1 MKRIARFAGLWYPTS
16 ADELSLITG
25 NPELHGNNVNAVL
38 PHAGLFYSGGIIRN
52 YFESLSSSVRSIVII
67 SPSHYYYIEPD
78 VIVTASFTSSSTPF
92 GDAETVPLSIPH
104 AVHSDT
110 ALQAEHGVEMF
121 LPFIAARGLK
131 VSYALV
137 SSLSSAEKVYEKA
150 GLFKTEADGETA
162 FIASSDFTHYGPQFN
177 YKPYSCN
184 AEESVVE
191 SDSRCAALLAGGRIE
206 KVFADFTKGTICG
219 IAPAMIVSALSSEDG
234 LAGMRGP
241 HTTSNDVSGEKDE
254 NFVSYQSVY
263 WRKEC

>member
-16 ADELSLITG
+16 ADELSIIMG

-38 PHAGLFYSGGIIRN
+38 PHAGLFYSGGMIRN
-52 YFESLSSSVRSIVII
+52 YFESISSSVKRVVII

-78 VIVTASFTSSSTPF
+78 VIVTASFTSSSTPL
-92 GDAETVPLSIPH
+92 GDTETVPLSIPH
-104 AVHSDT
+104 AVQSEA

-137 SSLSSAEKVYEKA
+137 SSLSSVEKVYEKA
-150 GLFKTEADGETA
+150 GLFKAEADGETA
-162 FIASSDFTHYGPQFN
+162 FIASSDFTHYGPRFN
-177 YKPYSCN
+177 YMPYSRDV
-184 AEESVVE
+184 EKQVVE
-191 SDSRCAALLAGGRIE
+191 SDSCCAALLAEGRIAE
-206 KVFADFTKGTICG
+206 VFADFTNGTICG
-219 IAPAMIVSALSSEDG
+219 IAPAMIVSALSSGEG

-241 HTTSNDVSGEKDE
+241 HTTSNDVSGQRDE

>member
-38 PHAGLFYSGGIIRN
+38 PHAGLFYSGGMIRN
-52 YFESLSSSVRSIVII
+52 YFESLSSSVKRVVII

-78 VIVTASFTSSSTPF
+78 VIVTASFTSSSTPL
-92 GDAETVPLSIPH
+92 GDTETVPLSIPH
-104 AVHSDT
+104 AVQSEA

-137 SSLSSAEKVYEKA
+137 SSLSSVEKVYEKS
-150 GLFKTEADGETA
+150 GLFKAEADGETA
-162 FIASSDFTHYGPQFN
+162 FIASSDFTHYGPRFN
-177 YKPYSCN
+177 YMPYSRDV
-184 AEESVVE
+184 EKQVVE
-191 SDSRCAALLAGGRIE
+191 SDSCCAALLAEGRIAE
-206 KVFADFTKGTICG
+206 VFADFTNGTICG
-219 IAPAMIVSALSSEDG
+219 IAPAMIVSALSSGEG

-241 HTTSNDVSGEKDE
+241 HTTSNDVSGQRDE

>member
-38 PHAGLFYSGGIIRN
+38 PHAGLFYSGSIIRN
-52 YFESLSSSVRSIVII
+52 YFESLSSSVKRVVII

-78 VIVTASFTSSSTPF
+78 VIVTASFTSSSTPL
-92 GDAETVPLSIPH
+92 GDTETVPLSIPH
-104 AVHSDT
+104 AVQSEA

-137 SSLSSAEKVYEKA
+137 SSLSSVEKVYEKA
-150 GLFKTEADGETA
+150 GLFKAEADGETA
-162 FIASSDFTHYGPQFN
+162 FIASSDFTHYGPRFN
-177 YKPYSCN
+177 YMPYSRDV
-184 AEESVVE
+184 EKQVVE
-191 SDSRCAALLAGGRIE
+191 SDSCCAALLAEGRIAE
-206 KVFADFTKGTICG
+206 VFADFTNGTICG
-219 IAPAMIVSALSSEDG
+219 IAPAMIVSALSSGEG

-241 HTTSNDVSGEKDE
+241 HTTSNDVSGQRHE

-263 WRKEC
+263 WR

>member
-25 NPELHGNNVNAVL
+25 NSELHGNNVNAVL

-52 YFESLSSSVRSIVII
+52 YFESLSSSVKRIVII

-78 VIVTASFTSSSTPF
+78 LIVTASFTSSSTPF

-104 AVHSDT
+104 AVQSEA

-137 SSLSSAEKVYEKA
+137 SSLSSVEKVYEKA
-150 GLFKTEADGETA
+150 GLFKAEADGETA
-162 FIASSDFTHYGPQFN
+162 FIASSDFTHYGPRFN
-177 YKPYSCN
+177 YMPYSRDV
-184 AEESVVE
+184 EKQVVE
-191 SDSRCAALLAGGRIE
+191 NDSCCAALLAEGRTE
-206 KVFADFTKGTICG
+206 KVFADFTNGTICG
-219 IAPAMIVSALSSEDG
+219 IAPAMIVSFLSSGEG

-241 HTTSNDVSGEKDE
+241 HTTSNDVSGQRDE

>member
-1 MKRIARFAGLWYPTS
+1 MKRIARFAGLWYPSS

-52 YFESLSSSVRSIVII
+52 YFKSLSSSVKRVVII
-67 SPSHYYYIEPD
+67 SP
-78 VIVTASFTSSSTPF
+78 SFTSSSTPL

-104 AVHSDT
+104 AVQSEA

-137 SSLSSAEKVYEKA
+137 SSLSSVEKVYEKA
-150 GLFKTEADGETA
+150 DLFKAEADGETA
-162 FIASSDFTHYGPQFN
+162 FIASSDFTHYGPRFN
-177 YKPYSCN
+177 YMPYSRDM
-184 AEESVVE
+184 EGHVVE
-191 SDSRCAALLAGGRIE
+191 SDSCCAALLAEGRIAE
-206 KVFADFTKGTICG
+206 VFADFTKGTICG
-219 IAPAMIVSALSSEDG
+219 IAPAMIVSALSSGEG

-241 HTTSNDVSGEKDE
+241 HTTSNDVSEEPDE

>member
-1 MKRIARFAGLWYPTS
+1 MKRIARFAGLWYPSS

-38 PHAGLFYSGGIIRN
+38 PHAGLFYGGGIIRN
-52 YFESLSSSVRSIVII
+52 YFESLSSSVKRIVII

-78 VIVTASFTSSSTPF
+78 VIVTASFTSSSTPL
-92 GDAETVPLSIPH
+92 GDAETLPLSIPH
-104 AVHSDT
+104 AVQSES

-137 SSLSSAEKVYEKA
+137 SSLSSAE
-150 GLFKTEADGETA
+150 ADGETA
-162 FIASSDFTHYGPQFN
+162 FIASSDFTHYGPRFN
-177 YKPYSCN
+177 YMPYSRD
-184 AEESVVE
+184 AEKQVVE
-191 SDSRCAALLAGGRIE
+191 SDSRCASLLAEDRIE
-206 KVFADFTKGTICG
+206 KVFADFTSGTICG